1 MRRMD
6 TLCTRCLRT
15 SASSPP
21 VCLPKALP
29 IIFTCATDSAPQPPN
44 VSNGIDLKMMPAPLQ
59 ASPCLAIFLSC
70 AFTRACPGVT
80 AACCTI
86 ATWRGLTTVMSRV
99 CSLEELEDD
108 LRIAEPLSNHEH
120 ILKLCKDKRTI
131 PPININDSTDLLNKM
146 KKNVN
151 DIYSITALN
160 YKNAGSEGLA
170 HFNFL
175 LNAII
180 SDVNNATLE
189 ELTWCLDWSCIK
201 GIIS

>member
-1 MRRMD
+1 MLTVGSKVYRG
-6 TLCTRCLRT
+6 
-15 SASSPP
+15 SAVADGFFDSMSSI
-21 VCLPKALP
+21 K
-29 IIFTCATDSAPQPPN
+29 TCS
-44 VSNGIDLKMMPAPLQ
+44 I
-59 ASPCLAIFLSC
+59 
-70 AFTRACPGVT
+70 
-80 AACCTI
+80 
-86 ATWRGLTTVMSRV
+86 
-99 CSLEELEDD
+99 EELQEDP
-108 LRIAEPLSNHEH
+108 RIAEQLSNHEH

-131 PPININDSTDLLNKM
+131 PPININDSTDLINKM